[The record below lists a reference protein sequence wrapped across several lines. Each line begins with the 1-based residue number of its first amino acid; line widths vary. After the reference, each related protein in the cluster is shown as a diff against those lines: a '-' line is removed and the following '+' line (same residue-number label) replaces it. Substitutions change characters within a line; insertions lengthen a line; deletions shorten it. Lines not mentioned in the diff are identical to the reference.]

1 LQSPDRTRN
10 LFRALGSSFRSDQI
24 VLCCLRPTM
33 KNLGLFFRQSGTGAV
48 PNFPIAQRTR
58 GIIMSERELLLRI
71 DRLEAIE
78 QIRRLKARY
87 FAYCDNNYD
96 PDGIAS
102 LFTEDAVWEG
112 GSFGHYKGREEIREH
127 FQRVSRE
134 IVFAAHLGMN
144 AIIDV
149 NGDTASAQWRMIMP
163 SVVVEKGAKE
173 ARWFHGF
180 AQSDQLLYASPRFL
194 GRNGSPVAA
203 PNRCRARIF
212 RKFPICFLVDNM
224 FPI

>member
-1 LQSPDRTRN
+1 
-10 LFRALGSSFRSDQI
+10 
-24 VLCCLRPTM
+24 
-33 KNLGLFFRQSGTGAV
+33 
-48 PNFPIAQRTR
+48 
-58 GIIMSERELLLRI
+58 MSERELLLRI

-78 QIRRLKARY
+78 QIRRLKAQY

-173 ARWFHGF
+173 ARWLLVAYDDAFAKLHGSWLF
-180 AQSDQLLYASPRFL
+180 TAS
-194 GRNGSPVAA
+194 RN
-203 PNRCRARIF
+203 RINF
-212 RKFPICFLVDNM
+212 YTPHLDSWAETAV
-224 FPI
+224 P